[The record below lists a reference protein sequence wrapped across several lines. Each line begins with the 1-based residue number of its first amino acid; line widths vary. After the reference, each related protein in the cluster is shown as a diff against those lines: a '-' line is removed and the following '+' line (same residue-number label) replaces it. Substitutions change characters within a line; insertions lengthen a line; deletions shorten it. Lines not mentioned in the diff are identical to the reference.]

1 MKRLFS
7 VALLSLS
14 LVGCV
19 SHLMPDINRMTMR
32 MQLGQQLAKEPDVP
46 AWYTQRGQITQTLGD
61 RVFDKDFNRVFD
73 SLTVA
78 VASMGMTVDNMERQ
92 SGFIAARGL
101 LLSPERTKQLRTD
114 QLTEWCRA
122 KGYDLSLLENRGGQA
137 DMIDPEMYSGMQQRG
152 GTITIS
158 LVKQSDKQ
166 TKVKLRFNGI
176 YYPPML
182 EESYKAIWPALDKQ
196 IFMDKGTD

>member
-1 MKRLFS
+1 
-7 VALLSLS
+7 
-14 LVGCV
+14 
-19 SHLMPDINRMTMR
+19 MPDTNRMMKR

-46 AWYTQRGQITQTLGD
+46 AWYTQREQITQTLGD

-92 SGFIAARGL
+92 SGYIAAHGQL
-101 LLSPERTKQLRTD
+101 LPPERTKQLRAEE
-114 QLTEWCRA
+114 LNAWCKA
-122 KGYDLSLLENRGGQA
+122 KGYDPALLQSRGQY
-137 DMIDPEMYSGMQQRG
+137 DMIDPEMFTAMQQQQR
-152 GTITIS
+152 TLTIS

-166 TKVKLRFNGI
+166 TKVKLRFNGV
-176 YYPPML
+176 YYPPMV
-182 EESYKAIWPALDKQ
+182 EDSYKAIWPGLDKQ